1 MHKRIPQSL
10 KFIAVAFLLLAPLI
24 QVAHAGPESSSAATN
39 SQDLGGIKV
48 FSAVDLVGDLGL
60 ENAPAD
66 SSRLK
71 VRSFELAT
79 FGPVDPLFDAVVN
92 VAGHDEA
99 GSIELE
105 VHEAYIASD
114 IVLSKL
120 LAGTRFKA
128 GRYLLGVGRLNQF
141 HSHEWPF
148 TSPPKAHQQF
158 FDDEAAI
165 DTGLE
170 IGHLFSQTT
179 DDSDGWV
186 YDLVAGVTN
195 GWTYGHTHTGGR
207 RPLAATHYV
216 RPTIY
221 RDLAESAGIMIGLNY
236 LGRTDADSVRT
247 QLTGIDVTFK
257 KREGKTLR
265 RLIQTE
271 WYHRLQS
278 SSYLPLSEDFGG
290 YLFYSQSIDDS
301 GGLSV
306 GVRLDAYSNLSLRF
320 LNGEAKSNLDYALVP
335 NLSYRASEFSTFRF
349 TYGYAV
355 DTRQGEDPRVEQ
367 KIELQLIALFGAHP
381 AHDF

>member
-1 MHKRIPQSL
+1 MQVSRRRC
-10 KFIAVAFLLLAPLI
+10 FISVIAITFMA
-24 QVAHAGPESSSAATN
+24 SAAQA
-39 SQDLGGIKV
+39 SDLGGLKV

-79 FGPVDPLFDAVVN
+79 FGPVDPLFDATVN

-99 GSIELE
+99 GTIELE
-105 VHEAYIASD
+105 LHEAYISSD
-114 IVLSKL
+114 VVLSKL

-128 GRYLLGVGRLNQF
+128 GRYLLGIGRLNQF

-148 TSPPKAHQQF
+148 TSAPKSHQQF
-158 FDDEAAI
+158 FDEEAAI

-170 IGHLFSQTT
+170 VGHLFTPGSN
-179 DDSDGWV
+179 DSDSIQSQGSWV
-186 YDLVAGVTN
+186 YDIVLGVTN

-207 RPLAATHYV
+207 RPLAATHYL
-216 RPTIY
+216 RPTLF
-221 RDLAESAGIMIGLNY
+221 RDLDDNAGIMIGLNY
-236 LGRTDADSVRT
+236 LGRTDADSVKT
-247 QLTGIDVTFK
+247 QLTGFDVTFK

-265 RLIQTE
+265 RFLQSE
-271 WYHRLQS
+271 WYHRIQT
-278 SSYLPLSEDFGG
+278 SSYLPLSEEVGG
-290 YLFYSQSIDDS
+290 YVFYGQTVDEA
-301 GGLSV
+301 GELSV
-306 GVRLDAYSNLSLRF
+306 GLRLDAFSNLSLRF
-320 LNGEAKSNLDYALVP
+320 LNGETKSNLDYAVVP
-335 NLSYRASEFSTFRF
+335 NLSYRASEFSTFRI

-367 KIELQLIALFGAHP
+367 KVELQLIALFGAHP

>member
-1 MHKRIPQSL
+1 M
-10 KFIAVAFLLLAPLI
+10 A
-24 QVAHAGPESSSAATN
+24 SAAQA
-39 SQDLGGIKV
+39 SDLGGLKV

-79 FGPVDPLFDAVVN
+79 FGPVDPLFDATVN

-99 GSIELE
+99 GTIELE
-105 VHEAYIASD
+105 LHEAYISSD
-114 IVLSKL
+114 VVLSKL

-128 GRYLLGVGRLNQF
+128 GHYLLGIGRLNQF

-148 TSPPKAHQQF
+148 TSAPKSHQQF
-158 FDDEAAI
+158 FDEEAAI

-170 IGHLFSQTT
+170 VGHLFTPGSS
-179 DDSDGWV
+179 DSDSIQSQGSWV
-186 YDLVAGVTN
+186 YDIVLGVTN

-207 RPLAATHYV
+207 RPLAATHYL
-216 RPTIY
+216 RPTLF
-221 RDLAESAGIMIGLNY
+221 RDLDGNAGIMIGLNY
-236 LGRTDADSVRT
+236 LGRTDADSVKT
-247 QLTGIDVTFK
+247 QLTGFDVTFK

-265 RLIQTE
+265 RFLQSE
-271 WYHRLQS
+271 WYHRIQT
-278 SSYLPLSEDFGG
+278 SSYLPLSEEVGG
-290 YLFYSQSIDDS
+290 YVFYGQTVDEA
-301 GGLSV
+301 GELSV
-306 GVRLDAYSNLSLRF
+306 GLRLDAFSNLSLRF
-320 LNGEAKSNLDYALVP
+320 LNGETKSNLDYAVVP
-335 NLSYRASEFSTFRF
+335 NLSYRASEFSTFRI

-367 KIELQLIALFGAHP
+367 KVELQLIALFGAHP

>member
-1 MHKRIPQSL
+1 MQVSRRRC
-10 KFIAVAFLLLAPLI
+10 FISVIAITFMA
-24 QVAHAGPESSSAATN
+24 SAAQA
-39 SQDLGGIKV
+39 SDLGGLKV

-79 FGPVDPLFDAVVN
+79 FGPVDPLFDATVN

-99 GSIELE
+99 GTIELE
-105 VHEAYIASD
+105 LHEAYISSD
-114 IVLSKL
+114 VVLSKL

-128 GRYLLGVGRLNQF
+128 GRYLLGIGRLNQF

-148 TSPPKAHQQF
+148 TSAPKSHQQF
-158 FDDEAAI
+158 FDEEAAI

-170 IGHLFSQTT
+170 VGHLFTPGSN
-179 DDSDGWV
+179 DSDSIQSQGSWV
-186 YDLVAGVTN
+186 YDIVLGVTN

-207 RPLAATHYV
+207 RPLAATHYL
-216 RPTIY
+216 RPTLF
-221 RDLAESAGIMIGLNY
+221 RDLDDNAGIMIGLNY
-236 LGRTDADSVRT
+236 LGRTDADSVKT
-247 QLTGIDVTFK
+247 QLTGFDVTFK

-265 RLIQTE
+265 RFLQSE
-271 WYHRLQS
+271 WYHRIQT
-278 SSYLPLSEDFGG
+278 SSYLPLSEEVGG
-290 YLFYSQSIDDS
+290 YVFYGQTVDEA
-301 GGLSV
+301 GELSV
-306 GVRLDAYSNLSLRF
+306 GLRLDAFSNLSLRF
-320 LNGEAKSNLDYALVP
+320 LNGETKSNLDYAFVP
-335 NLSYRASEFSTFRF
+335 NLSYRASEFSTFRI

-367 KIELQLIALFGAHP
+367 KVELQLIALFGAHP